1 MKNIPIK
8 YILIVSMVLIVSMKS
23 YSQISKAEIIA
34 TGLTCSMCSNAINK
48 QLKSTV
54 GVDSVSTDLNTNTFT
69 VYFKKENKIMPRT
82 LKEGVEKAGFFIGSL
97 VITVPT
103 ESLKTAED
111 KTISLN
117 GATLVLLNDN
127 LKNSN
132 GEAKLK
138 IYDKGYVTQKEHKK
152 LLKTYSKT
160 ATYVADNED
169 DYHIKSA
176 IQ

>member
-1 MKNIPIK
+1 MKNINLKFIG
-8 YILIVSMVLIVSMKS
+8 IACFVLMTSIKS

-48 QLKSTV
+48 QLKATV

-69 VYFKKENKIMPRT
+69 VYFKKESKIMPRV

-103 ESLKTAED
+103 ENLKIEED

-117 GATLVLLNDN
+117 GSTFVLLNEEIK
-127 LKNSN
+127 KNN
-132 GEAKLK
+132 GETKLK

-152 LLKTYSKT
+152 LLKTFSKT
-160 ATYVADNED
+160 ASYPVENED
-169 DYHIKSA
+169 DYHIKTV
-176 IQ
+176 I

>member
-1 MKNIPIK
+1 MKNINLKFIA
-8 YILIVSMVLIVSMKS
+8 IACLFLITSIKS
-23 YSQISKAEIIA
+23 YSQISKAEIMA

-48 QLKSTV
+48 QLKATV

-69 VYFKKENKIMPRT
+69 VYFKKESKIIPRV

-103 ESLKTAED
+103 ENLKVEGD

-117 GATLVLLNDN
+117 GSTFVLLSEE

-132 GEAKLK
+132 GETKLK
-138 IYDKGYVTQKEHKK
+138 VYDKGYVTQKEHKK
-152 LLKTYSKT
+152 LLKTFSKT
-160 ATYVADNED
+160 ASYPLDNED
-169 DYHIKSA
+169 DYHIKTVL
-176 IQ
+176 

>member
-1 MKNIPIK
+1 MKNINLKFIG
-8 YILIVSMVLIVSMKS
+8 IACLLLITSLKS
-23 YSQISKAEIIA
+23 YSQISKAEIMA

-48 QLKSTV
+48 QLKATV

-69 VYFKKENKIMPRT
+69 VYFKKDSKIMPRV

-103 ESLKTAED
+103 ENLKIEEN
-111 KTISLN
+111 KTISFH
-117 GATLVLLNDN
+117 GSTFVLLNEE

-132 GEAKLK
+132 GETKLK

-152 LLKTYSKT
+152 LLKTFSKT
-160 ATYVADNED
+160 ASYPIDNED
-169 DYHIKSA
+169 DYHIKTV
-176 IQ
+176 I